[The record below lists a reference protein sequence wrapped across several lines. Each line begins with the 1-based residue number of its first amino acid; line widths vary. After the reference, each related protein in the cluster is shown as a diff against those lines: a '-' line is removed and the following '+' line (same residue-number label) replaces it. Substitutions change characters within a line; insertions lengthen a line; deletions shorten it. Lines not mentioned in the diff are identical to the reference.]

1 MGHLTSKDAYLN
13 LEDRLNWFTQ
23 GAGMAEL
30 TRSCSRRG
38 SFFRFLQRCPINGG

>member
-23 GAGMAEL
+23 GAG
-30 TRSCSRRG
+30 R
-38 SFFRFLQRCPINGG
+38 NGGIDTQLQQAGLLLPISPKVPN